1 MNAFKR
7 TVNVVNDW
15 RHSLTTVFSRSITPV
30 NSGQFPSARLSP
42 KRSRTTDAKPGP
54 VTGEAQKPRLSAIDL
69 ARKVREKAKA
79 PATPPPSSTQQKRVQ
94 DLKRFS
100 TQLQSVHPNVLAKH
114 LHRSLLYQDD
124 HVVVINKPYGV
135 ALREDT
141 GVTSICSVLPV
152 LSKMM
157 SGNKIKSDFQ
167 LLPCLGLEKEAS
179 GALLLAKRAEVAEN
193 IVNFQRNNQVQITY
207 WVITVGVPVPSEG
220 VIDIPIIERE
230 VTGPQPHYKMA
241 LSPLFKM
248 NDAGDGL
255 TRVRAHRQA
264 HSAVTRYKVLDSS
277 CGCSLVE
284 LQPSTGVKHQM
295 RVHMAFGLTCPIL
308 GDHKYSHWNKLAPQK
323 LPERVLKK
331 LGLEQSKSRH
341 LPLHLHARRLTLPGA
356 QRAGVSVRCPA
367 PKYFTQTSTLLQLT
381 LPLEEQQD

>member
-30 NSGQFPSARLSP
+30 NSGQFPWAHLSP

-135 ALREDT
+135 ALRGT
-141 GVTSICSVLPV
+141 QCI
-152 LSKMM
+152 
-157 SGNKIKSDFQ
+157 
-167 LLPCLGLEKEAS
+167 
-179 GALLLAKRAEVAEN
+179 R
-193 IVNFQRNNQVQITY
+193 
-207 WVITVGVPVPSEG
+207 
-220 VIDIPIIERE
+220 
-230 VTGPQPHYKMA
+230 
-241 LSPLFKM
+241 
-248 NDAGDGL
+248 
-255 TRVRAHRQA
+255 
-264 HSAVTRYKVLDSS
+264 
-277 CGCSLVE
+277 SL
-284 LQPSTGVKHQM
+284 
-295 RVHMAFGLTCPIL
+295 
-308 GDHKYSHWNKLAPQK
+308 YN
-323 LPERVLKK
+323 
-331 LGLEQSKSRH
+331 
-341 LPLHLHARRLTLPGA
+341 
-356 QRAGVSVRCPA
+356 
-367 PKYFTQTSTLLQLT
+367 
-381 LPLEEQQD
+381 